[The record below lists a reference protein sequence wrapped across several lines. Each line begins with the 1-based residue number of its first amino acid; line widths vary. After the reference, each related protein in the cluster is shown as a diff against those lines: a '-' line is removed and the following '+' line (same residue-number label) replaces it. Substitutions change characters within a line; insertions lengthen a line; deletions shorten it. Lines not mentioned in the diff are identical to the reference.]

1 MAKTSCKMTAESLLR
16 LPVAVLPLAAQVLRL
31 RPAKHRFN
39 PDLPPAANGEDRR
52 DESVA
57 AVHSAADRHHALDG
71 RRAAR
76 GLGCLPAVAHLGA
89 ASGRLPNYSGTNV
102 LSWRKS
108 GSDGLLGHGTARAA
122 VRPDSWLE
130 SDDFHEFLR
139 ELDDHSAVCFGSE
152 YRCGRATSP

>member
-76 GLGCLPAVAHLGA
+76 GLGCLPAVAHFCVA
-89 ASGRLPNYSGTNV
+89 PGRLPYDSGSNV
-102 LSWRKS
+102 LPGCQS
-108 GSDGLLGHGTARAA
+108 GSDGLFGYRAARAA
-122 VRPDSWLE
+122 VRPNPGTE
-130 SDDFHEFLR
+130 SDDFNEFL
-139 ELDDHSAVCFGSE
+139 
-152 YRCGRATSP
+152 